1 MDAKS
6 LARMPRHIVC
16 LTFDFDTQSGFI
28 ARGMTTPTPLS
39 RGEFGA
45 MASGRILK
53 FLKER
58 GIKATWFTPGFTIES
73 WPKESAAV
81 AEGGHE
87 IGHHSWAH
95 IPNANQSRDEEE
107 ADLVRANEN
116 ISKLTGRTAR
126 GYRSPSWDLSAHTI
140 DLLIKH
146 GFLYDS
152 SLMGADYIPYRARR
166 GDKAELGKP
175 YGFGEETSL
184 IEMPISWSLDD
195 HPHFEFIRTPQ
206 TVTPGLRPAR
216 DGHAKLAR
224 RVSLYEED
232 RRLGR
237 ADLHH
242 ASLCDRPRLPHA
254 GAGGFDRRSSPPDGA
269 VFMTMEQAAEEA
281 KARLFA
287 GGILRRS
294 PQSVSRAIFGCAT
307 GYFCVSSPPA
317 PGSAARSS
325 AAPAR
330 MP

>member
-1 MDAKS
+1 
-6 LARMPRHIVC
+6 MPRHIVC

-58 GIKATWFTPGFTIES
+58 GIKATWFVPGFTIES
-73 WPKESAAV
+73 WPRESAAV
-81 AEGGHE
+81 VEGGHE

-95 IPNANQSRDEEE
+95 IPPANQTREEEE

-116 ISKLTGRTAR
+116 IRKLTGRKAR

-166 GDKAELGKP
+166 GDVAELGKP
-175 YGFGEETSL
+175 FKFGEQTNL

-195 HPHFEFIRTPQ
+195 YPHFEFVRTPQ
-206 TVTPGLRPAR
+206 TVLPGLQPAR
-216 DGHAKLAR
+216 AVMQSWLDEFLYMKKTVDWGVLTYTMHPFVIGRGYRMLALEGL
-224 RVSLYEED
+224 VD
-232 RRLGR
+232 
-237 ADLHH
+237 
-242 ASLCDRPRLPHA
+242 
-254 GAGGFDRRSSPPDGA
+254 
-269 VFMTMEQAAEEA
+269 EA
-281 KARLFA
+281 RHGTARC
-287 GGILRRS
+287 S
-294 PQSVSRAIFGCAT
+294 
-307 GYFCVSSPPA
+307 
-317 PGSAARSS
+317 
-325 AAPAR
+325 
-330 MP
+330 